1 MPNSSENEYAH
12 VKASRPYPI
21 LDNSPVDAFDR
32 ITSLAAQLLS
42 VPLCMIMFDDEDRI
56 WVKSSY
62 GTDLREIERNSG
74 LCGAAIYCSQPYIVE
89 DVCLDNDASKEPLI
103 DGQNGIR
110 FYAGVPL
117 TGRDGQHLGVLCVL
131 DYKPRHI
138 SVEDIG
144 ILETLAQVVMDELEL
159 KRIAD
164 ELRTEELR
172 QHFSKLH
179 VSQQLAAGLAHE
191 IRNPL
196 TAVKGFLQ
204 LMGSRSEFRSYIEIM
219 TEELNQIEALTKE
232 FILLSRPY
240 PSVKFVKR
248 EPLSI
253 IRQVQSVLST
263 EALQN
268 GVSIEV
274 EVEGPGNFYLYCD
287 EQLLKRA
294 IINVVKN
301 GIDAM
306 PDGGVVKVTC
316 VDTGNRVIIR
326 VADTGRGIEPE
337 RIPYLGQ
344 PYYGTKEQGIGLGL
358 MTSYKIIHEHHGEI
372 EITSELNRGTV
383 VEISLP
389 AIYDA

>member
-1 MPNSSENEYAH
+1 MPNSSENEY
-12 VKASRPYPI
+12 VGIKALRTYPI
-21 LDNSPVDAFDR
+21 QGSTPVDAFDR
-32 ITSLAAQLLS
+32 ITSLAAQLLGI
-42 VPLCMIMFDDEDRI
+42 PLCMIKFVDENRI

-62 GTDLREIERNSG
+62 GTDLREIEMNSG
-74 LCGAAIYCSQPYIVE
+74 LCSEAVYYNKPYFAV
-89 DVCLDNDASKEPLI
+89 DVGLDSCESKETFLR
-103 DGQNGIR
+103 GQSGIR

-117 TGRDGQHLGVLCVL
+117 TSRDRQHLGVLCVL

-138 SVEDIG
+138 TDEEIG

-164 ELRTEELR
+164 QLRMEELS
-172 QHFSKLH
+172 HHYSKLH
-179 VSQQLAAGLAHE
+179 VSRQLAAGLAHE

-204 LMGSRSEFRSYIEIM
+204 LMGTSSEFRSYIEIM

-232 FILLSRPY
+232 FILLSKPY
-240 PSVKFVKR
+240 PSVQFVKR
-248 EPLSI
+248 DPLGI
-253 IRQVQSVLST
+253 IEQVQFMLAA

-274 EVEGPGNFYLYCD
+274 ASEGPIGACLYCD

-294 IINVVKN
+294 IMNVVKN

-306 PDGGVVKVTC
+306 PDGGVVKVIC
-316 VDTGNRVIIR
+316 MDTGDRVIIR
-326 VADTGRGIEPE
+326 VEDAGRGIAPE
-337 RIPYLGQ
+337 RIRYLGQ
-344 PYYGTKEQGIGLGL
+344 PFYGTKEQGIGLGL

-372 EITSELNRGTV
+372 DIESELKRGTV
-383 VEISLP
+383 VRISLP
-389 AIYDA
+389 AIRDA